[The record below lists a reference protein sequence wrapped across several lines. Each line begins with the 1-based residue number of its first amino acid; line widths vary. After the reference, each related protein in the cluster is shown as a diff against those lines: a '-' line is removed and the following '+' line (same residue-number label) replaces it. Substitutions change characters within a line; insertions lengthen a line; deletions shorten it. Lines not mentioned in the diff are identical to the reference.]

1 MSAERLQ
8 AAIRRTKTPVA
19 LVLDPREDRLEKK
32 YLKNFIDLY
41 GDCPMAHAEALRYH
55 GSQSI
60 SQAAGKLPAVMLR
73 AEPYLRQGF
82 MGMDVL
88 SNLVNMAKNQGL
100 YTIVDARCAGTEPWL
115 QGGVNADAV
124 TILPYG
130 GAESC
135 RVAEDKLVIAV
146 GGRGGFRAESYGR
159 GPAGVSGGWGADGP
173 LRRCLHGRNGI

>member
-32 YLKNFIDLY
+32 YLKNFTDLY

-115 QGGVNADAV
+115 RGGINADAV

-135 RVAEDKLVIAV
+135 RVATSWSSPCCAP
-146 GGRGGFRAESYGR
+146 GRPGWPPCRILWPGTGRCFRRLGSR
-159 GPAGVSGGWGADGP
+159 WPASALPAW
-173 LRRCLHGRNGI
+173 

>member
-32 YLKNFIDLY
+32 YLKNFTDLY

-124 TILPYG
+124 TIPPYG

-135 RVAEDKLVIAV
+135 RVAEDKLSSPCCAP
-146 GGRGGFRAESYGR
+146 GRPGWLPCRILWPGTGRCFRRPES
-159 GPAGVSGGWGADGP
+159 
-173 LRRCLHGRNGI
+173 

>member
-32 YLKNFIDLY
+32 YLKNFTDLY

-73 AEPYLRQGF
+73 A
-82 MGMDVL
+82 
-88 SNLVNMAKNQGL
+88 
-100 YTIVDARCAGTEPWL
+100 
-115 QGGVNADAV
+115 
-124 TILPYG
+124 LPY
-130 GAESC
+130 
-135 RVAEDKLVIAV
+135 
-146 GGRGGFRAESYGR
+146 FF
-159 GPAGVSGGWGADGP
+159 PA
-173 LRRCLHGRNGI
+173 R

>member
-32 YLKNFIDLY
+32 YLKNFTDLY
-41 GDCPMAHAEALRYH
+41 GDCPMGPCRGPALPWR
-55 GSQSI
+55 QSI

-100 YTIVDARCAGTEPWL
+100 YTIVDARAPGRSR
-115 QGGVNADAV
+115 GSR
-124 TILPYG
+124 
-130 GAESC
+130 GA
-135 RVAEDKLVIAV
+135 
-146 GGRGGFRAESYGR
+146 
-159 GPAGVSGGWGADGP
+159 
-173 LRRCLHGRNGI
+173 